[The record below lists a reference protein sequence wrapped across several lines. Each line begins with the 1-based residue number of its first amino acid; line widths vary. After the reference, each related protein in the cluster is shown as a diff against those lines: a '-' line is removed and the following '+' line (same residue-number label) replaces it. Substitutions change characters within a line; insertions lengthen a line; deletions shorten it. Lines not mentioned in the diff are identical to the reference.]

1 MADIC
6 AQTGRI
12 YQETM
17 SMMKRFSIN
26 TLIVIAMT
34 AGLMLSVAE
43 LSAQEYVP
51 TPVNVSTNKLKVDGK
66 LCYSHI
72 VLERQTIY
80 SICKAYNVT
89 EEDLYK
95 FNPGLKEN
103 GLKKN
108 GILIIPAVSTEAKTV
123 VEEPQKEVAQTVQPQ
138 NQNPAPKK
146 AENTKHLKHTVKW
159 YETNINDIA
168 EKYGVTV
175 ESIVKLNNL
184 KSTTLTS
191 RQKILIPDPEEQYS
205 TPETELTQQQTASDT
220 TATEQEKVLMFTQK
234 DDVTFALL
242 LPMDATG
249 TSSKRNY
256 MDFYSGVLLGIHNC
270 ANEGIGTDLRVYDI
284 AEGNLPEAESLK
296 ECDFVIGPVHKADL
310 AEILEASKDST
321 TIISPLD
328 YRAESLLSKHNSLIQ
343 APTERFEQ
351 LKDLVKWVKEETAPQ
366 DRIIYISE
374 SNARDTAA
382 VNAMLR
388 ILKESQMPYSRFSYN
403 ILQGRDITEPL
414 LAKITKEG
422 ANRFIIESE
431 SEAWVNDVVRNL
443 NLLKKEAEIV
453 LYSPSKIRT
462 FETIEPEYFHN
473 ISLRVSLSY
482 NINYEAEDVRQFIMK
497 YRALFMTEPTQF
509 AYQGYD
515 LATYFI
521 RIVHKYGK
529 DWESKLTEEEGK
541 MLQAT
546 LRFVKKGIG
555 YTNVGIRRVMYL
567 PDGSII
573 DVR

>member
-1 MADIC
+1 
-6 AQTGRI
+6 
-12 YQETM
+12 M
-17 SMMKRFSIN
+17 STMKRFYIN
-26 TLIVIAMT
+26 TLIVTAITAALMT
-34 AGLMLSVAE
+34 SAAE
-43 LSAQEYVP
+43 VSAQEYVP
-51 TPVNVSTNKLKVDGK
+51 TPVSVSTNKLKVDGK

-108 GILIIPAVSTEAKTV
+108 GILIIPAVSVEAKPV
-123 VEEPQKEVAQTVQPQ
+123 VAEEPQKEVTQTVQPQ
-138 NQNPAPKK
+138 NQQTPTPKK
-146 AENTKHLKHTVKW
+146 NEGGKHLKHTVKW
-159 YETNINDIA
+159 YETDLNDIA
-168 EKYGVTV
+168 EKYGVTA
-175 ESIVKLNNL
+175 ESIIRLNNL

-191 RQKILIPDPEEQYS
+191 RQKILIPDPEEQYIV
-205 TPETELTQQQTASDT
+205 PETEVAQQSAPDT
-220 TATEQEKVLMFTQK
+220 TAIEQVNTSLFTQK
-234 DDVTFALL
+234 DEVTFALM

-249 TSSKRNY
+249 SSSKKNY
-256 MDFYSGVLLGIHNC
+256 MDFYSGVLLGVYDC

-284 AEGNLPEAESLK
+284 AEGNLPSAESLK
-296 ECDFVIGPVHKADL
+296 GCDFAIGPVHKADL
-310 AEILEASKDST
+310 AEILEASADST
-321 TIISPLD
+321 MIISPLD
-328 YRAESLLSKHNSLIQ
+328 YRAETLLTKHNTLIQ

-351 LKDLVKWVKEETAPQ
+351 LRDLAQWVKEESAPQ

-388 ILKESQMPYSRFSYN
+388 ILKELQIPYSRFTYN

-462 FETIEPEYFHN
+462 FETIEPEYFNN
-473 ISLRVSLSY
+473 ISLHVSLSY
-482 NINYEAEDVRQFIMK
+482 NVNYESEEVRQFIMK

-521 RIVHKYGK
+521 KIVNKYGDEWK
-529 DWESKLTEEEGK
+529 SKLTEEEGK

-546 LRFVKKGIG
+546 LRFVKKGAG
-555 YTNVGIRRVMYL
+555 HTNVGIRRILYL
-567 PDGSII
+567 PDGSIT

>member
-1 MADIC
+1 
-6 AQTGRI
+6 
-12 YQETM
+12 M

-26 TLIVIAMT
+26 ILVAVAALISCIAI
-34 AGLMLSVAE
+34 A
-43 LSAQEYVP
+43 SAQEYVP
-51 TPVNVSTNKLKVDGK
+51 TPVSVSTNKLKVDGK

-95 FNPGLKEN
+95 FNPGLKET

-108 GILIIPAVSTEAKTV
+108 GILIIPAVSTEVKAAA
-123 VEEPQKEVAQTVQPQ
+123 EDLQNEVSQTVQPQ

-146 AENTKHLKHTVKW
+146 GEHTKHLKHTVKW
-159 YETNINDIA
+159 YETDINEIA

-175 ESIVKLNNL
+175 ESIIRLNNL
-184 KSTTLTS
+184 KSPKLTS
-191 RQKILIPDPEEQYS
+191 RQKILIPDPEDQYS
-205 TPETELTQQQTASDT
+205 AQETELEPQQAASDT
-220 TATEQEKVLMFTQK
+220 TVTELENALRFTQK

-256 MDFYSGVLLGIHNC
+256 MDFYSGVLLGIYDC

-284 AEGNLPEAESLK
+284 AEGNIPEAESLQ
-296 ECDFVIGPVHKADL
+296 ECDFAIGPVHKADL
-310 AEILEASKDST
+310 AEILETSKDST
-321 TIISPLD
+321 MIISPLD
-328 YRAESLLSKHNSLIQ
+328 YRAETLLPKYNTLIQ

-351 LKDLVKWVKEETAPQ
+351 LRDLVKWVKEDAAPT

-443 NLLKKEAEIV
+443 NLLKKEGEII

-473 ISLRVSLSY
+473 ISLHVSLSY
-482 NINYEAEDVRQFIMK
+482 NVDYESEDVRQFIMK

-521 RIVHKYGK
+521 RMVHKYG
-529 DWESKLTEEEGK
+529 DAWESRLTEEEGK

-546 LRFVKKGIG
+546 LRFVRKGLG

-567 PDGSII
+567 PDGSIT

>member
-1 MADIC
+1 
-6 AQTGRI
+6 
-12 YQETM
+12 
-17 SMMKRFSIN
+17 MMKRFSIN
-26 TLIVIAMT
+26 TLIVTAIT
-34 AGLMLSVAE
+34 AGLILSAAE
-43 LSAQEYVP
+43 LSAQEYVA

-108 GILIIPAVSTEAKTV
+108 GILIIPAVSTEAKAV
-123 VEEPQKEVAQTVQPQ
+123 VEEPQKAVV
-138 NQNPAPKK
+138 KS
-146 AENTKHLKHTVKW
+146 ENTKHLKHTVKW
-159 YETNINDIA
+159 YETDINDIA

-184 KSTTLTS
+184 QSTKLTS

-205 TPETELTQQQTASDT
+205 TPATEVAQQQAASDT
-220 TATEQEKVLMFTQK
+220 TATAQENALTFTQK

-256 MDFYSGVLLGIHNC
+256 MDFYSGVLLGIHDC

-284 AEGNLPEAESLK
+284 AEGNLPGAEALK
-296 ECDFVIGPVHKADL
+296 DCDFVIGPVHKADL
-310 AEILEASKDST
+310 AEILEESKDST
-321 TIISPLD
+321 KIISPLD
-328 YRAESLLSKHNSLIQ
+328 YRAESLLSKYNSLIQ

-351 LKDLVKWVKEETAPQ
+351 LKDLVNWVKEEAAPQ

-515 LATYFI
+515 LTTYFI
-521 RIVHKYGK
+521 RIVHKYGE

-546 LRFVKKGIG
+546 LRFVKKGLG

>member
-26 TLIVIAMT
+26 TLIVTAIT
-34 AGLMLSVAE
+34 AGLILSAAE
-43 LSAQEYVP
+43 LSAQEYVA

-108 GILIIPAVSTEAKTV
+108 GILIIPAVSTEAKAV
-123 VEEPQKEVAQTVQPQ
+123 VEEPQKAVV
-138 NQNPAPKK
+138 KS
-146 AENTKHLKHTVKW
+146 ENTKHLKHTVKW
-159 YETNINDIA
+159 YETDINDIA

-175 ESIVKLNNL
+175 ESIIKLNNL
-184 KSTTLTS
+184 QSTKLTS

-205 TPETELTQQQTASDT
+205 TPATEVVQQQAASDT
-220 TATEQEKVLMFTQK
+220 TATVQENALTFTQK

-256 MDFYSGVLLGIHNC
+256 MDFYSGVLLGIHDC

-284 AEGNLPEAESLK
+284 AEGNLPGAEALK
-296 ECDFVIGPVHKADL
+296 DCDFVIGPVHKADL
-310 AEILEASKDST
+310 AEILEESKDST

-328 YRAESLLSKHNSLIQ
+328 YRAESLLSKYNSLIQ

-351 LKDLVKWVKEETAPQ
+351 LKDLVNWVKEEAAPQ

-515 LATYFI
+515 LTTYFI
-521 RIVHKYGK
+521 RIVHKYGE

-546 LRFVKKGIG
+546 LRFVKKGLG

-567 PDGSII
+567 PDGSIT

>member
-1 MADIC
+1 
-6 AQTGRI
+6 
-12 YQETM
+12 M

-26 TLIVIAMT
+26 TLIVTAIT
-34 AGLMLSVAE
+34 AGLILSAAE
-43 LSAQEYVP
+43 LSAQEYVA

-108 GILIIPAVSTEAKTV
+108 GILIIPAVSTEAKAV
-123 VEEPQKEVAQTVQPQ
+123 VEEPQKAVV
-138 NQNPAPKK
+138 KS
-146 AENTKHLKHTVKW
+146 ENTKHLKHTVKW
-159 YETNINDIA
+159 YETDINDIA

-184 KSTTLTS
+184 QSTKLTS

-205 TPETELTQQQTASDT
+205 TPATEVAQQQAASDT
-220 TATEQEKVLMFTQK
+220 TATAQENALTFTQK

-256 MDFYSGVLLGIHNC
+256 MDFYSGVLLGIHDC

-284 AEGNLPEAESLK
+284 AEGNLPGAEALK
-296 ECDFVIGPVHKADL
+296 DCDFVIGPVHKADL
-310 AEILEASKDST
+310 AEILEESKDST
-321 TIISPLD
+321 KIISPLD
-328 YRAESLLSKHNSLIQ
+328 YRAESLLSKYNSLIQ

-351 LKDLVKWVKEETAPQ
+351 LKDLVNWVKEEAAPQ

-515 LATYFI
+515 LTTYFI
-521 RIVHKYGK
+521 RIVHKYGE

-546 LRFVKKGIG
+546 LRFVKKGLG

>member
-1 MADIC
+1 
-6 AQTGRI
+6 
-12 YQETM
+12 M

-26 TLIVIAMT
+26 ILVAVAALISCIAI
-34 AGLMLSVAE
+34 A
-43 LSAQEYVP
+43 SAQEYVP
-51 TPVNVSTNKLKVDGK
+51 TPVSVSTNKLKVDGK

-95 FNPGLKEN
+95 FNPGLKET

-108 GILIIPAVSTEAKTV
+108 GILIIPAVSTEVKAV
-123 VEEPQKEVAQTVQPQ
+123 AEEAQQKNSETAQL
-138 NQNPAPKK
+138 QNPAPAPTPKK
-146 AENTKHLKHTVKW
+146 HDGTKHLKHTVKW
-159 YETNINDIA
+159 YETDINEIA

-175 ESIVKLNNL
+175 ESIIRLNNL
-184 KSTTLTS
+184 KSPKLTS
-191 RQKILIPDPEEQYS
+191 RQKILIPDPEDQYS
-205 TPETELTQQQTASDT
+205 AQETELEPQQAASDT
-220 TATEQEKVLMFTQK
+220 TVTEQENALRFTQK

-256 MDFYSGVLLGIHNC
+256 MDFYSGVLLGIYDC

-284 AEGNLPEAESLK
+284 AEGNIPEAESLQ
-296 ECDFVIGPVHKADL
+296 ECDFAIGPVHKADL
-310 AEILEASKDST
+310 AEILETSKDST
-321 TIISPLD
+321 MIISPLD
-328 YRAESLLSKHNSLIQ
+328 YRAETLLPKYNTLIQ

-351 LKDLVKWVKEETAPQ
+351 LRDLVKWVKEDAAPT

-443 NLLKKEAEIV
+443 NLLKKEGEII

-473 ISLRVSLSY
+473 ISLHVSLSY
-482 NINYEAEDVRQFIMK
+482 NVDYESEDVRQFIMK

-521 RIVHKYGK
+521 RMVHKYG
-529 DWESKLTEEEGK
+529 DAWESRLTEEEGK

-546 LRFVKKGIG
+546 LRFVRKGLG

-567 PDGSII
+567 PDGSIT

>member
-26 TLIVIAMT
+26 TLIVTAIT
-34 AGLMLSVAE
+34 AGLILSAAE
-43 LSAQEYVP
+43 LSAQEYVA

-108 GILIIPAVSTEAKTV
+108 GILIIPAVSTEAKAV
-123 VEEPQKEVAQTVQPQ
+123 VEEPQKAVVKSED
-138 NQNPAPKK
+138 
-146 AENTKHLKHTVKW
+146 TKHLKHTVKW
-159 YETNINDIA
+159 YETDINDIA

-175 ESIVKLNNL
+175 ESIIKLNNL
-184 KSTTLTS
+184 QSTKLTS

-205 TPETELTQQQTASDT
+205 TPATEVAQQQAASDT
-220 TATEQEKVLMFTQK
+220 TAMVQENALTFTQK

-256 MDFYSGVLLGIHNC
+256 MDFYSGVLLGIHDC

-284 AEGNLPEAESLK
+284 AEGNLPGAEALK
-296 ECDFVIGPVHKADL
+296 DCDFVIGPVHKADL
-310 AEILEASKDST
+310 AEILEESKDST

-328 YRAESLLSKHNSLIQ
+328 YRAESLLSKYNSLIQ

-351 LKDLVKWVKEETAPQ
+351 LKDLVNWVKEEAAPQ

-515 LATYFI
+515 LTTYFI
-521 RIVHKYGK
+521 RIVHKYGE

-546 LRFVKKGIG
+546 LRFVKKGLG

-567 PDGSII
+567 PDGSIT

>member
-1 MADIC
+1 
-6 AQTGRI
+6 
-12 YQETM
+12 M

-26 TLIVIAMT
+26 TLIVTAIT
-34 AGLMLSVAE
+34 AGLILSAAE
-43 LSAQEYVP
+43 LSAQEYVA

-108 GILIIPAVSTEAKTV
+108 GILIIPAVSTEAKAV
-123 VEEPQKEVAQTVQPQ
+123 VEEPQKEVV
-138 NQNPAPKK
+138 KS
-146 AENTKHLKHTVKW
+146 ENTKHLKHTVKW
-159 YETNINDIA
+159 YETDINDIA

-184 KSTTLTS
+184 QSTKLTS

-205 TPETELTQQQTASDT
+205 TPATEVAQQQAASDT
-220 TATEQEKVLMFTQK
+220 TATVQENALTFTQK

-256 MDFYSGVLLGIHNC
+256 MDFYSGVLLGIHDC

-284 AEGNLPEAESLK
+284 AEGNLPGAEALK
-296 ECDFVIGPVHKADL
+296 DCDFVIGPVHKADL
-310 AEILEASKDST
+310 AEILEESKDST

-328 YRAESLLSKHNSLIQ
+328 YRAESLLSKYNSLIQ

-351 LKDLVKWVKEETAPQ
+351 LKDLVNWVKEEAAPQ

-515 LATYFI
+515 LTTYFI
-521 RIVHKYGK
+521 RIVHKYGE

-546 LRFVKKGIG
+546 LRFVKKGLG

-567 PDGSII
+567 PDGSIT

>member
-26 TLIVIAMT
+26 TLIVTAIT
-34 AGLMLSVAE
+34 AGLILSAAE
-43 LSAQEYVP
+43 LSAQEYVA

-108 GILIIPAVSTEAKTV
+108 GILIIPAVSTEAKAV
-123 VEEPQKEVAQTVQPQ
+123 VEEPQKAVV
-138 NQNPAPKK
+138 KS
-146 AENTKHLKHTVKW
+146 ENTKHLKHTVKW
-159 YETNINDIA
+159 YETDINDIA

-184 KSTTLTS
+184 QSTKLTS

-205 TPETELTQQQTASDT
+205 TPATEVAQQQAASDT
-220 TATEQEKVLMFTQK
+220 TATAQENALTFTQK

-256 MDFYSGVLLGIHNC
+256 MDFYSGVLLGIHDC

-284 AEGNLPEAESLK
+284 AEGNLPGAEALK
-296 ECDFVIGPVHKADL
+296 DCDFVIGPVHKADL
-310 AEILEASKDST
+310 AEILEESKDST
-321 TIISPLD
+321 KIISPLD
-328 YRAESLLSKHNSLIQ
+328 YRAESLLSKYNSLIQ

-351 LKDLVKWVKEETAPQ
+351 LKDLVNWVKEEAAPQ

-515 LATYFI
+515 LTTYFI
-521 RIVHKYGK
+521 RIVHKYGE

-546 LRFVKKGIG
+546 LRFVKKGLG